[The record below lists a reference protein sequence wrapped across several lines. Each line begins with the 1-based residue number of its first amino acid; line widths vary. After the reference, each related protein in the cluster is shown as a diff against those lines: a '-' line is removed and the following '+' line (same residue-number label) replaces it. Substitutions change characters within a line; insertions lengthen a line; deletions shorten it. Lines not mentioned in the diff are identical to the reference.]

1 MEMPRRTRN
10 AITWHQVLI
19 KAVERVMMPKQVVI
33 VAKKRRCP
41 MKRRRIVEGNWK
53 IMLLTVKIK
62 MDTKY

>member
-1 MEMPRRTRN
+1 
-10 AITWHQVLI
+10 
-19 KAVERVMMPKQVVI
+19 MMPKQVVI

-53 IMLLTVKIK
+53 ITLLTVKIK